1 MMPKAKTRKPAE
13 DETVVEPLPPDPV
26 VETGPAD
33 NGYVLDM
40 GGKGAEVASAL
51 VVNGVVPYLA
61 VTNKGINLV
70 AANRAATAFV
80 PVKITS
86 RTDWPTLDLK
96 ADDAA
101 RLEAAGAVLAFLTGE
116 DDDRRG
122 WYLSVAEFRSKAEP
136 RGEGTLSVQI
146 DAHEG
151 WLETYEGH
159 AGIRRA
165 FKHLLR

>member
-1 MMPKAKTRKPAE
+1 MMPKAKTRKPVE
-13 DETVVEPLPPDPV
+13 DEIVVGPLPLDPV
-26 VETGPAD
+26 VDKGPED

-51 VVNGVVPYLA
+51 VVNGIVPYLA

-96 ADDAA
+96 KDDAGK
-101 RLEAAGAVLAFLTGE
+101 LEEAGAILAFLVGD
-116 DDDRRG
+116 DDDR
-122 WYLSVAEFRSKAEP
+122 WSWFLTVAEFLSKAEP
-136 RGEGTLSVQI
+136 RGEGTLSI
-146 DAHEG
+146 RIADHEA
-151 WLETYEGH
+151 WLEKFEGH

-165 FKHLLR
+165 FKGLLK